1 MIVVWIVALVGG
13 VVVAAV
19 GSRRAVTSA
28 LVVSDHLGVSAGLV
42 GVTVLAIG
50 TDLPE
55 IANSI
60 TASVTGHGDLNVGNA
75 TGSALTQITLVLAIL
90 IVASGF
96 RLDLRERLDV
106 VVTTGVATVI
116 GLVLLAVLIGDG
128 TLSRLDGFVLVAT
141 WAGSIV
147 LLRHGEPGA
156 FRRSEGVSGVAAEVG
171 STLLWLAVVAGAATL
186 VVHAFVEV
194 ADRFGIPEFV
204 ASALV
209 LSLGTSLPELVVD
222 WTAVRRGAGMLAI
235 GDLFGSSLVDATLAA
250 GIGPLIRSVTVSD
263 AAIAGTIVIAI
274 GCAAATAIAVMVR
287 HPPVTA
293 TMLFGVYAVVM
304 LVVVLT

>member
-1 MIVVWIVALVGG
+1 MVVVWTVALIGG
-13 VVVAAV
+13 VVLAAV
-19 GSRRAVTSA
+19 GSRRAVTAA
-28 LVVSDHLGVSAGLV
+28 LAVSERLGVSAGLV
-42 GVTVLAIG
+42 GVTVLAVG

-55 IANSI
+55 IANSVS
-60 TASVTGHGDLNVGNA
+60 ASVTGHGDLNVGNA

-116 GLVLLAVLIGDG
+116 GLVLLVVLVGDG
-128 TLSRLDGFVLVAT
+128 SLGRLDGFVLVAL
-141 WAGSIV
+141 WLAGILLLRQSEPGSID
-147 LLRHGEPGA
+147 RPP
-156 FRRSEGVSGVAAEVG
+156 RSAIGLHIGT
-171 STLLWLAVVAGAATL
+171 TLLWLAVVAGAAT
-186 VVHAFVEV
+186 VVVYSFVELS
-194 ADRFGIPEFV
+194 DRFGVPEFV

-250 GIGPLIRSVTVSD
+250 GIGPLIRSIAVSD
-263 AAIAGTIVIAI
+263 TAVAGTIVMAA
-274 GCAAATAIAVMVR
+274 GCAAATLVAAAVR
-287 HPPVTA
+287 HPPVA
-293 TMLFGVYAVVM
+293 AALLFGVYAAAM
-304 LVVVLT
+304 MVVVLV

>member
-1 MIVVWIVALVGG
+1 MVVVWIVALIGG
-13 VVVAAV
+13 VVLAAV

-28 LVVSDHLGVSAGLV
+28 LVVSDRLGVSAGLV
-42 GVTVLAIG
+42 GVTVLAVG

-60 TASVTGHGDLNVGNA
+60 SASVTGHGDLNVGNA
-75 TGSALTQITLVLAIL
+75 TGSALTQITLVLALL
-90 IVASGF
+90 IAASGF

-116 GLVLLAVLIGDG
+116 GLVLLLVLVSDG
-128 TLSRLDGFVLVAT
+128 TLSRLDGLLLVTLWLA
-141 WAGSIV
+141 SIL
-147 LLRHGEPGA
+147 LLRQSEPTPLRPRG
-156 FRRSEGVSGVAAEVG
+156 GSGVGLEVG
-171 STLLWLAVVAGAATL
+171 TTLLWLAIVAGAAT
-186 VVHAFVEV
+186 VVVYSFVEL
-194 ADRFGIPEFV
+194 ADRFGVPEFV

-250 GIGPLIRSVTVSD
+250 GIGPLIRSISVSD
-263 AAIAGTIVIAI
+263 TAIAGTIVIAV
-274 GCAAATAIAVMVR
+274 GCAAATLVVATVR
-287 HPPVTA
+287 HPPVAA
-293 TMLFGVYAVVM
+293 TLLLGVYAAAV
-304 LVVVLT
+304 LVVVLV

>member
-1 MIVVWIVALVGG
+1 MVVVRIVALIGG
-13 VVVAAV
+13 VVLAAV

-28 LVVSDHLGVSAGLV
+28 LVVSDRLGVSAGLV
-42 GVTVLAIG
+42 GVTVLAVG

-60 TASVTGHGDLNVGNA
+60 SASVTGHGDLNVGNA
-75 TGSALTQITLVLAIL
+75 TGSALTQITLVLALL

-116 GLVLLAVLIGDG
+116 GLVLLLVLVSDG
-128 TLSRLDGFVLVAT
+128 TLSRLDGLLLVTLWTA
-141 WAGSIV
+141 SIL
-147 LLRHGEPGA
+147 LLRQSEPTSLRPRG
-156 FRRSEGVSGVAAEVG
+156 GSGVGLEVG
-171 STLLWLAVVAGAATL
+171 TTLLWLAIVAGAAT
-186 VVHAFVEV
+186 VVVYSFVEL
-194 ADRFGIPEFV
+194 ADRFGVPEFV

-250 GIGPLIRSVTVSD
+250 GIGPLIRSISVSD
-263 AAIAGTIVIAI
+263 TAIAGTIVIAV
-274 GCAAATAIAVMVR
+274 GCAAATLVAATVR
-287 HPPVTA
+287 HPPVAA
-293 TMLFGVYAVVM
+293 TLLFGVYVAAM
-304 LVVVLT
+304 LVVVLV

>member
-1 MIVVWIVALVGG
+1 MVVVWIVGLVVG
-13 VVVAAV
+13 VAVAAL

-28 LVVSDHLGVSAGLV
+28 LVVSEQLGMSAGLV

-60 TASVTGHGDLNVGNA
+60 SASLTGHGDLNVGNA

-106 VVTTGVATVI
+106 VVTTGLATVI
-116 GLVLLAVLIGDG
+116 GLVLLAVLIRDG
-128 TLSRLDGFVLVAT
+128 TLSRVDGVVLVVT
-141 WAGSIV
+141 WVAGIV
-147 LLRHGEPGA
+147 LLHRSEPGS
-156 FRRSEGVSGVAAEVG
+156 FRRPDGSSAVGAEVG
-171 STLLWLAVVAGAATL
+171 ATLLWLAAVAVAATL
-186 VVHAFVEV
+186 VVHSFVELS
-194 ADRFGIPEFV
+194 DRFGVPEFV
-204 ASALV
+204 ASAVV
-209 LSLGTSLPELVVD
+209 LSLGTSLPELIVD

-250 GIGPLIRSVTVSD
+250 GIGPVIRSITVSD
-263 AAIAGTIVIAI
+263 SAVAGTIVIAA
-274 GCAAATAIAVMVR
+274 GCAAATLIAATVR
-287 HPPVTA
+287 HPPVVA
-293 TMLFGVYAVVM
+293 TLLFGAYAVAM
-304 LVVVLT
+304 LVVVVA

>member
-1 MIVVWIVALVGG
+1 MVVVWIVALIGG
-13 VVVAAV
+13 VVLAAA

-28 LVVSDHLGVSAGLV
+28 LVVSDRLGVSAGLV
-42 GVTVLAIG
+42 GVTVLAVG

-60 TASVTGHGDLNVGNA
+60 SASVTGHGDLNVGNA
-75 TGSALTQITLVLAIL
+75 TGSALTQITLVLALL

-116 GLVLLAVLIGDG
+116 GLVLLLVLVSDG
-128 TLSRLDGFVLVAT
+128 TLSRLDGLLLVTLWLA
-141 WAGSIV
+141 SIL
-147 LLRHGEPGA
+147 LLRQSEPTSLRPRDG
-156 FRRSEGVSGVAAEVG
+156 SGVGLEVG
-171 STLLWLAVVAGAATL
+171 TTLLWLAIVAGAAT
-186 VVHAFVEV
+186 VVVYSFVEL
-194 ADRFGIPEFV
+194 ADRFGVPEFV

-250 GIGPLIRSVTVSD
+250 GIGPLIRSISVSD
-263 AAIAGTIVIAI
+263 TAIAGTIVIAV
-274 GCAAATAIAVMVR
+274 GCAAATLVAATVR
-287 HPPVTA
+287 HPPVAA
-293 TMLFGVYAVVM
+293 TLLFGVYVAAM
-304 LVVVLT
+304 LVVVLV

>member
-1 MIVVWIVALVGG
+1 MVVVWIVALIGG
-13 VVVAAV
+13 VVLAAV

-28 LVVSDHLGVSAGLV
+28 LVVSDRLGVSAGLV
-42 GVTVLAIG
+42 GVTVLAVG

-60 TASVTGHGDLNVGNA
+60 SASVTGHGDLNVGNA
-75 TGSALTQITLVLAIL
+75 TGSALTQITLVLALL

-116 GLVLLAVLIGDG
+116 GLVLLLVLVSDG
-128 TLSRLDGFVLVAT
+128 TLSRLDGLLLVTLWIA
-141 WAGSIV
+141 SIL
-147 LLRHGEPGA
+147 LLRQSEPTSLRPRG
-156 FRRSEGVSGVAAEVG
+156 GSGVGLEVG
-171 STLLWLAVVAGAATL
+171 TTLLWLAIVAGAAT
-186 VVHAFVEV
+186 VVVYSFVEL
-194 ADRFGIPEFV
+194 ADRFGVPEFV

-250 GIGPLIRSVTVSD
+250 GIGPLIRSISVSD
-263 AAIAGTIVIAI
+263 TAIAGTIVIAV
-274 GCAAATAIAVMVR
+274 GCAAATLVAATVR
-287 HPPVTA
+287 HPPVAA
-293 TMLFGVYAVVM
+293 TLLFGVYVAAV
-304 LVVVLT
+304 LVVVLV